1 MPDIDLR
8 RDKIEGGFVLSY
20 EKLTELFPEA
30 KAVPQVQYDLKC
42 ANAVVLKRY
51 APGDIL
57 CEEGEFGSTAF
68 YLVKGKV
75 NVFIS
80 SRAGSGGGEGPGF
93 FARLFGGPT
102 VGARPGV
109 QSMLRKFISTDS
121 GDLSLENPI
130 ASLGAGELF
139 GEMTCRNFQPRSA
152 TIQATEECEAVE
164 MLRVFLDLLLG
175 QTDREPEAEFGS
187 TPAQP
192 PVAKDEA
199 PAPVGADGKPLP
211 PPAGEK
217 AHKRREAKDRK
228 PGTVWKS
235 GWWHWDTDKNQFA
248 WREGGWE
255 APPANHFWHGGAWL
269 RRDQEW
275 IEVEGRWQPFILVNP
290 PPDPKPEEPPAAPSA
305 EHYWRPGEW
314 VWQAVDPTQTG
325 ALDNFKWQPGKW
337 EKPKAKGAQWV
348 PAQWESIGER
358 DGFRYVPGREVSPFQ
373 VRMNET
379 YRSRSLTNH
388 LKSVELFSKVDPS
401 ALDELVKRAT
411 FKSCYPGERI
421 CEQGDPAEQFYL
433 IRSGM
438 VKVVS
443 GFPHLVKTRTEAQ
456 SHARRALMEVAKI
469 DFRLQ
474 QSKDE
479 NEYGAVVAQK
489 ADAERTA
496 ADAQVRLR
504 AAAEEEAASVST
516 YLRRG
521 DYFGEMGLV
530 GGAFPEFEELKKPRR
545 TATCIALDRVE
556 LVVIA
561 REEFL
566 GLLQSSIAFRD
577 EIHRTVQAR
586 LSKQRLQ
593 KAVMQG
599 VATSFFEEKL
609 FQAQNLLVIDLDR
622 CTRCDQCVRACA
634 DAHDGTSVLHPV
646 TKLVRDGRRF
656 ENYLVT
662 AACRSCFDPLCM
674 TRCPVSSIRRK
685 ENLEIIIEDW
695 CIGCRACFD
704 DCPFGNINMIDQFE
718 ISPSNVELTL
728 NGPPAEMTLSGVRI
742 DRVKDVIVTIK
753 GAKGSEQ
760 AKGIEAALGGGKS
773 ERKIVVRAVGSEV
786 PDAKAKIALVLR
798 LKDGS
803 IVDFPSGSGGIKVKA
818 AGEKAEIKVGS
829 KAVKVKASTCDLC
842 TGLDMPSCV
851 YACPHDAAMRVY
863 PAEFFANGAPFD
875 VCKQGP
881 QPGDIDRRTTHIKL
895 R

>member
-1 MPDIDLR
+1 MPDTDLQR
-8 RDKIEGGFVLSY
+8 EKIEGGFTLGY
-20 EKLTELFPEA
+20 EQLTAMFPEA
-30 KAVPQVQYDLKC
+30 KGVPQVQYDLKC
-42 ANAVVLKRY
+42 ANAVVLKRF
-51 APGDIL
+51 APGDIV

-80 SRAGSGGGEGPGF
+80 SRAGAGEEKPGF
-93 FARLFGGPT
+93 LSRIFGGPK

-109 QSMLRKFISTDS
+109 QSMVRKFISTDS

-130 ASLGAGELF
+130 AALGSGELF

-152 TIQATEECEAVE
+152 TIQATEECEVIE
-164 MLRVFLDLLLG
+164 MLRVFLDLLMG
-175 QTDREPEAEFGS
+175 QTDREPEVEFNT

-192 PVAKDEA
+192 LVPKDES
-199 PAPVGADGKPLP
+199 PAPVGPDGKPLP

-217 AHKRREAKDRK
+217 PHKRREPKERK
-228 PGTVWKS
+228 PGAVWKS
-235 GWWHWDTDKNQFA
+235 GWWRWDGDKNQFA
-248 WREGGWE
+248 WRDGGWE
-255 APPANHFWHGGAWL
+255 APPANHFWLGGAWV

-290 PPDPKPEEPPAAPSA
+290 PPEPKAEEPPAAPSA
-305 EHYWRPGEW
+305 EHLWKAGEW
-314 VWQAVDPTQTG
+314 VWQAVDPTQTS
-325 ALDNFKWQPGKW
+325 ASDNFKWVPGRW
-337 EKPKAKGAQWV
+337 DKPKAKGAAWV
-348 PAQWESIGER
+348 PAEWEVIGEN
-358 DGFRYVPGREVSPFQ
+358 DGYRYVPGREVSPFQ

-379 YRSRSLTNH
+379 YRARSLVSH
-388 LKSVELFSKVDPS
+388 LKSVELFAKVDPA
-401 ALDELVKRAT
+401 ALDGVVERAT

-421 CEQGDPAEQFYL
+421 CEQGDPAEHFYL

-443 GFPHLVKTRTEAQ
+443 GFTHLVKTRTEAQ
-456 SHARRALMEVAKI
+456 RHARRTIMEVAKL
-469 DFRLQ
+469 DFQLQ
-474 QSKDE
+474 QSADE
-479 NEYGAVVAQK
+479 NEYASTATRK
-489 ADAERTA
+489 ADLERNA

-504 AAAEEEAASVST
+504 QAADEEAASVST

-530 GGAFPEFEELKKPRR
+530 GGAFPEFEDLKKPRR

-561 REEFL
+561 REDFL
-566 GLLQSSIAFRD
+566 ALLEASTVFRD
-577 EIHRTVQAR
+577 EIRLTVQAR

-599 VATSFFEEKL
+599 VSTSFFEEKL
-609 FQAQNLLVIDLDR
+609 FQAQNLLVIDLDK

-634 DAHDGTSVLHPV
+634 DAHDGHAVLHPV

-662 AACRSCFDPLCM
+662 GACRSCFDPLCM

-695 CIGCRACFD
+695 CIGCRACFE

-718 ISPSNVELTL
+718 LSPSNVELVQG
-728 NGPPAEMTLSGVRI
+728 GPPAELTLSGVRV
-742 DRVKDVIVTIK
+742 DRVKEIIVTVK
-753 GAKGSEQ
+753 GAKGGER
-760 AKGIEAALGGGKS
+760 AKGIEASLGGGKQ
-773 ERKIVVRAVGSEV
+773 ERKILVRATGGEL
-786 PDAKAKIALVLR
+786 PDAKAKIAMVLR

-818 AGEKAEIKVGS
+818 AGEKAEIKAGS

-842 TGLDMPSCV
+842 TGLEMPSCV

-863 PAEFFANGAPFD
+863 PAEFFANGAPFE
-875 VCKQGP
+875 VKRQGP
-881 QPGDIDRRTTHIKL
+881 QPGDIDRRTTHIRL

>member
-1 MPDIDLR
+1 MPDTDLR
-8 RDKIEGGFVLSY
+8 RDKIEGGFILSY

-30 KAVPQVQYDLKC
+30 KAVPQVQFDLKC

-51 APGDIL
+51 APGEVI

-68 YLVKGKV
+68 YLVQGKV

-80 SRAGSGGGEGPGF
+80 SRAGAGDDRKPGLF
-93 FARLFGGPT
+93 SRLFGGQKAGGRT
-102 VGARPGV
+102 NV
-109 QSMLRKFISTDS
+109 QQMLRKFISTDS

-130 ASLGAGELF
+130 ATMGAGELF

-152 TIQATEECEAVE
+152 TIVANEPCEVVE

-175 QTDREPEAEFGS
+175 QTDREPEVEFGS

-192 PVAKDEA
+192 PVPKDEA
-199 PAPVGADGKPLP
+199 PAPVGPDGKPLP
-211 PPAGEK
+211 PAAGEK
-217 AHKRREAKDRK
+217 PHKRREAKDKK

-235 GWWHWDTDKNQFA
+235 GWWHWDADKNQFM

-255 APPANHFWHGGAWL
+255 APPANHFWLGGAWL
-269 RRDQEW
+269 RRDEEW
-275 IEVEGRWQPFILVNP
+275 IEVEGHWQPYILLNAP
-290 PPDPKPEEPPAAPSA
+290 PEPKAEEAPAAPSA

-314 VWQAVDPTQTG
+314 VWQAIDPTQTG

-337 EKPKAKGAQWV
+337 EKPKAKGSQWV
-348 PAQWESIGER
+348 PAQWESIGEN

-379 YRSRSLTNH
+379 YRARSLNNH
-388 LKSVELFSKVDPS
+388 LRSVELFSKVEPA

-421 CEQGDPAEQFYL
+421 CEQGDPAEHFYL

-456 SHARRALMEVAKI
+456 SHARRTVMEVAKI

-474 QSKDE
+474 QSADE
-479 NEYGAVVAQK
+479 NEYTLLVGKK

-504 AAAEEEAASVST
+504 QAAEEEATSVST

-530 GGAFPEFEELKKPRR
+530 GGAFPEFEDLKKPRR

-556 LVVIA
+556 LVVVS
-561 REEFL
+561 REDFL
-566 GLLQSSIAFRD
+566 GLLQSSPGFRE
-577 EIHRTVQAR
+577 EIRRTVQAR

-634 DAHDGTSVLHPV
+634 DAHDGEAVLHPV
-646 TKLVRDGRRF
+646 TRLVRDGRRF

-718 ISPSNVELTL
+718 ITPSNVELIQ
-728 NGPPAEMTLSGVRI
+728 NGPPAEMILSGVRA
-742 DRVKDVIVTIK
+742 DRVQEVIVTIK
-753 GAKGSEQ
+753 GAKGSER
-760 AKGIEAALGGGKS
+760 ATGIDASLGGGKQ
-773 ERKIVVRAVGSEV
+773 ERKILVRATGNEL
-786 PDAKAKIALVLR
+786 PDAKAKITLLLR

-818 AGEKAEIKVGS
+818 AGEKAEIKAGS

-875 VCKQGP
+875 VCRQGP
-881 QPGDIDRRTTHIKL
+881 QPGDIDRRTTHIKI

>member
-8 RDKIEGGFVLSY
+8 RDKIEGGFALSY

-42 ANAVVLKRY
+42 ANAVVLKRF

-57 CEEGEFGSTAF
+57 CEEGEFGSTAY
-68 YLVKGKV
+68 YLVSGKV

-80 SRAGSGGGEGPGF
+80 SRAGSGDEQKAGF
-93 FARLFGGPT
+93 FSRLFGGQKA
-102 VGARPGV
+102 GARTGL
-109 QSMLRKFISTDS
+109 QSMVKKFISTDS
-121 GDLSLENPI
+121 GDLALDNPI
-130 ASLGAGELF
+130 AALGAGELF

-152 TIQATEECEAVE
+152 TIQATEECEAIE

-175 QTDREPEAEFGS
+175 QTDREPEAEFGR

-192 PVAKDEA
+192 PVPKDEA
-199 PAPVGADGKPLP
+199 PAPVGPDGKPVP

-217 AHKRREAKDRK
+217 PHKRREAKDKK
-228 PGTVWKS
+228 PGSVWKS
-235 GWWHWDTDKNQFA
+235 GFWHWDADKNQFQ

-255 APPANHFWHGGAWL
+255 VPPANHFWLGGAWL

-275 IEVEGRWQPFILVNP
+275 IEVEGHWQPFILVNP
-290 PPDPKPEEPPAAPSA
+290 PPEPKDEEAPAAPSA

-314 VWQAVDPTQTG
+314 VWQPIDPTQTG
-325 ALDNFKWQPGKW
+325 SLDNFKWQAGKW
-337 EKPKAKGAQWV
+337 EKPKAKGSAWV
-348 PAQWESIGER
+348 PSQWEVIGEN
-358 DGFRYVPGREVSPFQ
+358 DGYRYVPGREVSPFQ

-379 YRSRSLTNH
+379 YRSRSLTSH
-388 LKSVELFSKVDPS
+388 LKSVELFSKVEPS

-421 CEQGDPAEQFYL
+421 CEQGDPAEHFYL

-456 SHARRALMEVAKI
+456 SHARRTVMEVAKI
-469 DFRLQ
+469 DFRLA
-474 QSKDE
+474 QSADE
-479 NEYGAVVAQK
+479 NEYASLVGLK
-489 ADAERTA
+489 TDAERNA

-504 AAAEEEAASVST
+504 QASDEEAASVST

-556 LVVIA
+556 LVVVSREDFLA
-561 REEFL
+561 LLESSPGFREE
-566 GLLQSSIAFRD
+566 IR
-577 EIHRTVQAR
+577 RTVQTR

-634 DAHDGTSVLHPV
+634 EAHDGEAALHPV
-646 TKLVRDGRRF
+646 TRLVRDGRRF
-656 ENYLVT
+656 ENYLIT

-728 NGPPAEMTLSGVRI
+728 NGPPAEMTLSGVRM

-760 AKGIEAALGGGKS
+760 AKGIEASLGGGKG
-773 ERKIVVRAVGSEV
+773 ERKIVVRATGSEV
-786 PDAKAKIALVLR
+786 PDPKAKIALVLR

-818 AGEKAEIKVGS
+818 AGEKAEIKAGS

-875 VCKQGP
+875 VMRQGP
-881 QPGDIDRRTTHIKL
+881 QSGDIDRRTTHIKL